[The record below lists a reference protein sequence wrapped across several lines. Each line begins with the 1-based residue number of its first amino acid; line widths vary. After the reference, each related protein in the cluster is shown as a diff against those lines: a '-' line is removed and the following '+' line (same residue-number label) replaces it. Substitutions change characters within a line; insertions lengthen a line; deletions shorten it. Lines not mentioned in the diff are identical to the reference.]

1 MLKFVFVY
9 FWDWLKELWDC
20 LYIDFVGF
28 FMNLMFL
35 FIIDV
40 YLKWVESFLM
50 NSIIIINIIEKLCVL
65 FF

>member
-9 FWDWLKELWDC
+9 FWDWLKEFWDC
-20 LYIDFVGF
+20 LYIDFVGL

-40 YLKWVESFLM
+40 YLKWVEIFLM
-50 NSIIIINIIEKLCVL
+50 NSIIIINIIEKLCIL

>member
-9 FWDWLKELWDC
+9 FWDWLKEFWDC
-20 LYIDFVGF
+20 LCIDFVEF

-40 YLKWVESFLM
+40 YLKWVEIFLM
-50 NSIIIINIIEKLCVL
+50 NSIIIINIIEKLCIL